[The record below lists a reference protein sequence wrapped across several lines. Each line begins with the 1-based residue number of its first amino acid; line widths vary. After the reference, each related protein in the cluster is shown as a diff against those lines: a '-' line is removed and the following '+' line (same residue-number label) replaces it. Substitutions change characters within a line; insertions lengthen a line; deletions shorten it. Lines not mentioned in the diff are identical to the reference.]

1 MRSRG
6 RRTPMPKTCG
16 TENSRAP
23 STSTRPTAQ
32 LRPPR
37 GPRELSAKPPRSCGK
52 RTGKRSGTAVSS
64 PAVIETPGAML
75 HASRRWRSERRS
87 IGLVPSMGALHA
99 GHLSLV
105 ELARRENDVVVVSVF
120 VNPIQFGPGEDFAR
134 YPRDPDR
141 DARLLGEGEVDAIY
155 EPRTELM
162 YPPGASTRV
171 HVGGIAEP
179 LEGKAR
185 PGHFE
190 GVATVVTKLLAAVA
204 PDRAYFG
211 QKDAQQVA
219 VVKRLVRDLDL
230 GVEIRVVPTV
240 REPDGLA
247 LSSRNVYL
255 GPEERKAARSI
266 SAALRE
272 AAAAYSS
279 GERDPVR
286 LRARIAARLTLEPL
300 VHLEYAEL
308 VDPATFQKPGTLAVI
323 AARVGETRL
332 IDNHDVTKPFPG

>member
-1 MRSRG
+1 
-6 RRTPMPKTCG
+6 MPKTCG
-16 TENSRAP
+16 TGNSRAP

-37 GPRELSAKPPRSCGK
+37 GPRELSAKPPSSWGK
-52 RTGKRSGTAVSS
+52 RTGKRSGTAVSA

-87 IGLVPSMGALHA
+87 IGLVPTMGALHA

-190 GVATVVTKLLAAVA
+190 GVATVVTKLLAAVE

-230 GVEIRVVPTV
+230 GVEIRVGPIV
-240 REPDGLA
+240 REEDGLA

-255 GPEERKAARSI
+255 DPAERKAAASL
-266 SAALRE
+266 SDALRD
-272 AAAAYSS
+272 AARAYAA

-286 LRARIAARLTLEPL
+286 LRAVLVARLRAEPL
-300 VHLEYAEL
+300 ADLEYAEL
-308 VDPATFQKPGTLAVI
+308 VDAATFEKPGTLAVI
-323 AARVGETRL
+323 AARIGKTRL
-332 IDNHDVTKPFPG
+332 IDNHDLSIPLPG